1 MPAPSLRLPG
11 LPPIRI
17 SGATLVMVAVITL
30 LVAPGFRII
39 PGMTS
44 AGVLVLSLAVGVSLV
59 VSVALHEIG
68 HAIVARA
75 SGAHVDHIALTLWG
89 GHTTYRARRVGALP
103 SVLISLAGP
112 AVNLVIAVAA
122 ALAER
127 AAPGAGSSH
136 LLTMISSLNWALAVF
151 NVLPGLPMDGG
162 RALESLLGALLR
174 SPRTATRITAWIGRV
189 IAIVV
194 VAGPLLAALRFP
206 GSTSVILVLWG
217 VMIGMM
223 LWRGAGDALREAG
236 LRERVL
242 ALRAGDLMVRIP
254 LVRADAPLTTLP
266 SGTEDAPGSQ
276 CTPGAA
282 DTAGPD
288 GRGVPR
294 LLVLDPSHGV
304 GVLDEEALASVP
316 GTQRPAVPVGAV
328 TTWLGAPG
336 RLAED
341 LAGEDLVEAV
351 QTQRRAVHLVT
362 GEGGEIVGVVT
373 TAMIDRALQQG

>member
-11 LPPIRI
+11 LPPIQI

-44 AGVLVLSLAVGVSLV
+44 TGVLMLSLAVGVSLV

-68 HAIVARA
+68 HALVARA

-112 AVNLVIAVAA
+112 AVNLVIAIGAA
-122 ALAER
+122 MAER

-136 LLTMISSLNWALAVF
+136 LLSMISSLNWALAVF

-162 RALESLLGALLR
+162 RALESLLGAVLR
-174 SPRTATRITAWIGRV
+174 SPRTATRITAWIGRA
-189 IAIVV
+189 IAIAV
-194 VAGPLLAALRFP
+194 VAVPMLAAVRFP

-217 VMIGMM
+217 VMIAMM

-254 LVRADAPLTTLP
+254 LLRADAPLTSLP
-266 SGTEDAPGSQ
+266 TSEAAGTRAQ
-276 CTPGAA
+276 RL
-282 DTAGPD
+282 GPE
-288 GRGVPR
+288 GPR

-304 GVLDEEALASVP
+304 GVLDEVALASVP
-316 GTQRPAVPVGAV
+316 PAQRGAVPVGAV

-336 RLAED
+336 RLPQD
-341 LAGEDLVEAV
+341 LAGEDLVDAV
-351 QTQRRAVHLVT
+351 QSQRRAVHLVT
-362 GEGGEIVGVVT
+362 GEGGAIVGVVT

>member
-30 LVAPGFRII
+30 LVAPGFRIF

-44 AGVLVLSLAVGVSLV
+44 AAVLLLSLAVGVSLV

-68 HAIVARA
+68 HALVARA
-75 SGAHVDHIALTLWG
+75 SGAHVDYIALTLWG
-89 GHTTYRARRVGALP
+89 GHTTYRARRVGSLP

-162 RALESLLGALLR
+162 RALEALLGALLR
-174 SPRTATRITAWIGRV
+174 SPRTATRITAWIGRI
-189 IAIVV
+189 IAVVV

-206 GSTSVILVLWG
+206 GSTSLILVLWG

-254 LVRADAPLTTLP
+254 LVQAHAPLTSLPSGAADPRGAAPADAP
-266 SGTEDAPGSQ
+266 D
-276 CTPGAA
+276 
-282 DTAGPD
+282 
-288 GRGVPR
+288 RRVPR

-316 GTQRPAVPVGAV
+316 ETQRAAVPMGAV

-336 RLAED
+336 RLSED
-341 LAGEDLVEAV
+341 LSGEDLVDAV
-351 QTQRRAVHLVT
+351 QAQRRAVHLVI
-362 GEGGEIVGVVT
+362 EDSREIVGVVT

>member
-39 PGMTS
+39 PGIGS
-44 AGVLVLSLAVGVSLV
+44 GGVLLLSLAVGVSLV

-68 HAIVARA
+68 HALVARA
-75 SGAHVDHIALTLWG
+75 AGAHVDYIALTLWG

-112 AVNLVIAVAA
+112 AVNLVIAIGA

-127 AAPGAGSSH
+127 AAPGGGSSH
-136 LLTMISSLNWALAVF
+136 LLTMVSSLNWALAVF

-162 RALESLLGALLR
+162 RALESLLGAVLR

-189 IAIVV
+189 IAVVV
-194 VAGPLLAALRFP
+194 VAGPLFAAIRFP
-206 GSTSVILVLWG
+206 GSTSLILVLWG

-242 ALRAGDLMVRIP
+242 ALRAGALMVRVP
-254 LVRADAPLTTLP
+254 LLRADAPLTALP
-266 SGTEDAPGSQ
+266 AATAPSAPSAPS
-276 CTPGAA
+276 TP
-282 DTAGPD
+282 TAGGAVDPD
-288 GRGVPR
+288 APR
-294 LLVLDPSHGV
+294 LLVLDPAHGV

-316 GTQRPAVPVGAV
+316 ESQHPAVPVGAV

-341 LAGEDLVEAV
+341 LAGEDLVDAV

-362 GEGGEIVGVVT
+362 GEGGAIVGVVT

>member
-39 PGMTS
+39 PGITS

-68 HAIVARA
+68 HALVARA

-89 GHTTYRARRVGALP
+89 GHTTYRARRVGSLP

-206 GSTSVILVLWG
+206 GSTSLILVLWG

-254 LVRADAPLTTLP
+254 LVRADAPLTSLP
-266 SGTEDAPGSQ
+266 SGAEDPSAAAQPADATDRGAPH
-276 CTPGAA
+276 
-282 DTAGPD
+282 
-288 GRGVPR
+288 

-304 GVLDEEALASVP
+304 GVLDEQALASVP
-316 GTQRPAVPVGAV
+316 EPQRSAVPTGAV

-336 RLAED
+336 RLSED
-341 LAGEDLVEAV
+341 LSGEDLVEAV
-351 QTQRRAVHLVT
+351 QTQRRAVHLVI
-362 GEGGEIVGVVT
+362 GDSGEIVGVVT